1 MATPKAIKKAY
12 MGGVEDFFRKYYNSP
27 AFERNVKSG
36 ESTWYNNDIPSLRK
50 ELLSQIN
57 NLQNT
62 YDKRTSTWYS
72 GGTVNMGNP
81 DGYLNQPADGV
92 YAHEV
97 SHAGD
102 NKIIPVTPRQSFYML
117 DKDDAYKNWAADAKK
132 AGGSNPIAESN
143 EKIKRDK
150 VATLKSEMV
159 GAWKGGDKERPKEI
173 LKEYNLR
180 ESGFYD
186 DHENAARH
194 DSAPG
199 EIRGDINALRYYLA
213 KNGIWDITDPKSGSF
228 GADQLKAMYQIP
240 DLNRDMKQNG
250 WKTTPNKRPTT
261 IKDSKGNSI
270 PAPKNP
276 GMFLDRLR
284 ERFSDDELM
293 WLINNVAKSNIDK
306 KGSNESEMA

>member
-27 AFERNVKSG
+27 AFERNVKTG
-36 ESTWYNNDIPSLRK
+36 EKTWYNNDISGLRK

-57 NLQNT
+57 NIQNT
-62 YDKRTSTWYS
+62 YNPANSTSYS
-72 GGTVNMGNP
+72 SGTINMGNP
-81 DGYLNQPADGV
+81 NEYLNQPADGV
-92 YAHEV
+92 YAHEL

-102 NKIIPVTPRQSFYML
+102 NKIIPVTPMQSFYML

-132 AGGSNPIAESN
+132 AGGSNPTAESN

-180 ESGFYD
+180 ESGFYG
-186 DHENAARH
+186 DHKNASKH

-240 DLNRDMKQNG
+240 
-250 WKTTPNKRPTT
+250 
-261 IKDSKGNSI
+261 
-270 PAPKNP
+270 
-276 GMFLDRLR
+276 F
-284 ERFSDDELM
+284 F
-293 WLINNVAKSNIDK
+293 AK
-306 KGSNESEMA
+306 